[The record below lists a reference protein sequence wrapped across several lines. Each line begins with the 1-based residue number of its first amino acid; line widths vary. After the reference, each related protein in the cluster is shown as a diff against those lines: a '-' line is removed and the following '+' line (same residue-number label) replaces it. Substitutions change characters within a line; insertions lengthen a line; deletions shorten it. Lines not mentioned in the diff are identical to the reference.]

1 MTSKDLIININR
13 LPDHLIHY
21 IYDFIKKKKIYNY
34 KKVKFRIVIFFI
46 VIFTIFFCYLIG
58 YIITNKL
65 NIFFNIFIGWII
77 FSIIYSTSIFI
88 FSLLNPQILNRFFC
102 RRFTINNN

>member
-13 LPDHLIHY
+13 LPDHLIDY
-21 IYDFIKKKKIYNY
+21 IYKFIKKEKKYNY
-34 KKVKFRIVIFFI
+34 KKIKFRLIIFMI
-46 VIFTIFFCYLIG
+46 IILSIFFCYLIG

-65 NIFFNIFIGWII
+65 YIFFNIFIGWIV

-88 FSLLNPQILNRFFC
+88 LSLLNPEIFNRSFC
-102 RRFTINNN
+102 RRFTINDN